1 MDNDFY
7 KKMLDE
13 ARRVISEEINAL
25 TKTVERLDSEFAAA
39 IELILDSKKVVVTGV
54 GKSGLIGRK
63 IAATFSS
70 IGKPAVFL
78 NPVEALHGDIGLV
91 ESGDCVIMIS
101 KSGST
106 EEIIKLV
113 PYLKGRKAK
122 IISISGNKHSF
133 LATNAD
139 ASIDASVDYEA
150 CPLKIT
156 PTSSTTVAIALGDAL
171 ASCYML
177 EKNITQIEFSRQ
189 HPLGQLG
196 KNLTLQIKDIMHQNH
211 NLPLVF
217 IGSSF
222 RDSIIENTNKGLGC
236 VCVVDYQ
243 MKLMGI
249 ITDGDIR
256 RALQKFDD
264 IRDYKVDDIMT
275 KSPVSINPD
284 AYIGEALM
292 VMENRKSQISV
303 LPVVGSDSK
312 CIGVVR
318 IHDIIRSSL

>member
-1 MDNDFY
+1 MNSYFSS
-7 KKMLDE
+7 KMLDE
-13 ARRVISEEINAL
+13 ARRVLSEEINAL
-25 TKTVERLDSEFAAA
+25 IYTKDKLDDNFSLAV
-39 IELILDSKKVVVTGV
+39 ELIINAKKIIVTGV

-91 ESGDCVIMIS
+91 ESGDCVIMLS

-106 EEIIKLV
+106 EEIIRLV

-122 IISISGNKHSF
+122 IVSITGNRHSF

-139 ASIDASVDYEA
+139 ASIDATVAREA
-150 CPLKIT
+150 CPLNIT
-156 PTSSTTVAIALGDAL
+156 PTSSTTVALAIGDAL
-171 ASCYML
+171 AACYMI
-177 EKNITQIEFSRQ
+177 EKNVTQVDFSKQ

-196 KNLTLQIKDIMHQNH
+196 KNITLRIKDVMHTND
-211 NLPLVF
+211 NLPKVY

-222 RDSIIENTNKGLGC
+222 KDSIIENTNKGLGC
-236 VCVVDYQ
+236 VCVIDRDG
-243 MKLMGI
+243 KLSGL

-264 IRDYKVDDIMT
+264 IRNYTVEDIMT
-275 KSPVSINPD
+275 KSPVSISPE
-284 AYIGEALM
+284 AYIGEALTL
-292 VMENRKSQISV
+292 MENRQSQISV
-303 LPVVGSDSK
+303 LPVIDDEKK
-312 CIGVVR
+312 CVGVVR
-318 IHDIIRSSL
+318 IHDIIRNGI